1 VVPGLASLGDVCAE
15 KRFQL
20 GDCVSQRIAGAAPHS
35 PVGAGSLRPPGESA
49 RSQVKRLEKG
59 ARFRVSSRDYPSS
72 KTPELD
78 DIHETSHSDRT
89 PYGVTVLR
97 RGDWL
102 GGFVHP
108 PQPEGLSAGAAPVR
122 RV

>member
-20 GDCVSQRIAGAAPHS
+20 GDCVSQRIVGATPH
-35 PVGAGSLRPPGESA
+35 PPFGAGSLRPPGESA

-59 ARFRVSSRDYPSS
+59 ARFRVSSRDNPSS
-72 KTPELD
+72 ETPELD
-78 DIHETSHSDRT
+78 DIHETSRT
-89 PYGVTVLR
+89 GPDPYRVTVLR

-102 GGFVHP
+102 GPDGRLVTHAFILLT
-108 PQPEGLSAGAAPVR
+108 ET
-122 RV
+122 